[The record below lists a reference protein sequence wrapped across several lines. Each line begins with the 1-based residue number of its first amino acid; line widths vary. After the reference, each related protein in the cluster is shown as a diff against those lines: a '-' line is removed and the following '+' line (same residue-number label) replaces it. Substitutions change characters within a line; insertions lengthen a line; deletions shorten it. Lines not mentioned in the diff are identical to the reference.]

1 MKEILMSNYD
11 YYISIA
17 KQITD
22 LSDELKKI
30 GMDYEDEK
38 KELIREKKRINMER
52 IKINYLLN
60 DNDLNNDT
68 AISGLLEQYANDEKN
83 ILAN

>member
-1 MKEILMSNYD
+1 
-11 YYISIA
+11 
-17 KQITD
+17 
-22 LSDELKKI
+22 
-30 GMDYEDEK
+30 
-38 KELIREKKRINMER
+38 MER